1 MLEVTLLGV
10 RGSTPA
16 PGPDHVRVGGHTSCV
31 AVARPGGRYLVLD
44 AGTGLRNLAGML
56 GDAPLRGSIAL
67 THLHWDHVQ
76 GLPFLPN
83 ADRPDAEVALHVPAQ
98 PPGDATELLSRLMAP
113 PFFPIDPTHLRG
125 RWTRSMLDPGVHHLE
140 GLEVTASAVHHKGG
154 ITYGYRVS
162 DGRRTFAYLPDH
174 APGTADEAHL
184 RRALA
189 LAEDVD
195 LLLHGGQFTEEQR
208 TLADDFGHATIG
220 DAMALADS
228 AGARRLVLVH
238 HAPGRTDPEVDAL
251 DPTRTPGGCP
261 VQIGREHD
269 HLLVGAAD
277 PKAAAAAAAGTGPH
291 PESD

>member
-16 PGPDHVRVGGHTSCV
+16 PGPDHVLVGGHTSCV
-31 AVARPGGRYLVLD
+31 AVSRPDGRYLVLD
-44 AGTGLRNLAGML
+44 AGTGLRNLGGL
-56 GDAPLRGSIAL
+56 LDGAPLRGSIAL

-83 ADRPDAEVALHVPAQ
+83 ADRPDAEVALHLPSQ
-98 PPGDATELLSRLMAP
+98 PPGDATRLLSRIMGP
-113 PFFPIDPTHLRG
+113 PFFPVDPTALRG
-125 RWTRSMLDPGVHHLE
+125 RWTRSMLDPGVHQME

-154 ITYGYRVS
+154 TTYGYRVS
-162 DGRRTFAYLPDH
+162 DGRHALAYLPDH

-195 LLLHGGQFTEEQR
+195 LLLHGGQFTDEQR
-208 TLADDFGHATIG
+208 TMADAFGHATIS
-220 DAMALADS
+220 DATALADA

-238 HAPGRTDPEVDAL
+238 HAPARTDAEVVAVV
-251 DPTRTPGGCP
+251 PSQTPGGCP
-261 VQIGREHD
+261 IQIGRELD
-269 HLLVGAAD
+269 RLLVGAGDVPAHPGTPAD
-277 PKAAAAAAAGTGPH
+277 RHGSGRG
-291 PESD
+291 